1 MSSDTPDSPLP
12 LSSNETIPEA
22 TRHPNPL
29 YKLLHPGIGHIGRRI
44 TGYLGSEG
52 QMNATIASRFLQDLV
67 KPHIPN
73 LNVIKES
80 KKEEDAA
87 HYFCRLLIKNYQS
100 KQYIGLSDIAGG
112 KLMSLAEGRNSLD
125 EVEWLA
131 QVHFEVNDLT
141 NWLHLASCLEG
152 RAHRQLKKLS
162 IGFQQLGSHP
172 MSQSYADCFQLK
184 LPTPLRS
191 LFSRVRRF
199 ELYSRSGSIATPT
212 ISQVLDS
219 LTDLRELVLDLPGM
233 DDHLYKILADQY
245 RHLTQLSFGSRVCNI
260 SLLFPPQK
268 RTFVNLVGL
277 SLNIGHEWHHYR
289 HLGDILS
296 SDLPMLR
303 DLDLSFVALDDDFDD
318 LYFFPDEKFHALCD
332 FFNQTWDRLRSL
344 ALRACP
350 FAYFANPPSK
360 HCYPNLRE
368 VTFQDCEDFWFI
380 CSKFINECPNIS
392 PSDCVWDD
400 YITIM
405 DRFPNLR
412 ELRVGYGSECDFE
425 QLVEMFPRIQFNG
438 PILRY

>member
-87 HYFCRLLIKNYQS
+87 HYFCR
-100 KQYIGLSDIAGG
+100 
-112 KLMSLAEGRNSLD
+112 
-125 EVEWLA
+125 
-131 QVHFEVNDLT
+131 
-141 NWLHLASCLEG
+141 
-152 RAHRQLKKLS
+152 
-162 IGFQQLGSHP
+162 
-172 MSQSYADCFQLK
+172 
-184 LPTPLRS
+184 
-191 LFSRVRRF
+191 RVRRF

-412 ELRVGYGSECDFE
+412 ELRHR
-425 QLVEMFPRIQFNG
+425 MI
-438 PILRY
+438 